1 MISQSLTRRSKSP
14 SPELN
19 LTSLIDVLF
28 IVLLFL
34 LLSTTFKEFTFV
46 RVDLPESTTGERIST
61 QVMGPLVISVNEE
74 GQVFLE
80 DRMISLD
87 ELIDQLRFVGRADET
102 EIILAADEHLDYGQ
116 VIDIMDRLRRAGY
129 YALSLET
136 LTVSEASLA
145 VD

>member
-1 MISQSLTRRSKSP
+1 M
-14 SPELN
+14 
-19 LTSLIDVLF
+19 
-28 IVLLFL
+28 
-34 LLSTTFKEFTFV
+34 
-46 RVDLPESTTGERIST
+46 RIST
-61 QVMGPLVISVNEE
+61 QVMGPVVISVDED
-74 GQVFLE
+74 GQLFLE
-80 DRMISLD
+80 DRRIGLD
-87 ELIDQLRFVGRADET
+87 ELIEQLRLIGRADDT

>member
-1 MISQSLTRRSKSP
+1 MISAKIMRRSEEP
-14 SPELN
+14 PPEPN

-46 RVDLPESTTGERIST
+46 RVDLPEAETGERIST
-61 QVMGPLVISVNEE
+61 QVMGPVVVSVDED

-80 DRMISLD
+80 DRRISLD
-87 ELIDQLRFVGRADET
+87 ELIDQLNLRARTDST
-102 EIILAADEHLDYGQ
+102 EIVLAADEHLDYGQ

>member
-1 MISQSLTRRSKSP
+1 MISPSIVRRPEEP
-14 SPELN
+14 SPEPN

-46 RVDLPESTTGERIST
+46 RVDLPEAETGERIST
-61 QVMGPLVISVNEE
+61 QVMGPVVVSVDED

-80 DRMISLD
+80 KSRISLD
-87 ELIDQLRFVGRADET
+87 DLIARLRTIARVEET

-136 LTVSEASLA
+136 LTVQQAALGGS
-145 VD
+145 